1 MANTTNVSTLTTDF
15 NVTPYYDDY
24 DATKNF
30 YRILFKPGYAVQ
42 ARELTQSQTILQK
55 QIDRFGKHVFKEGSI
70 VLPGAFT
77 LETNYGGIRGDAI
90 PFVKVK
96 DTDNAN
102 SDVNIS
108 SFYRETVRGLTSN
121 ISASI
126 IEVADG
132 QEGSSNTKTLFVR
145 YLTTSASN
153 NDVKT
158 FAPGEVLVNNTGS
171 SLIVLNNDP
180 VANIG
185 FGSRFQIEEGVF
197 FAKEHF
203 ISFPT
208 SSVILEKYNPN
219 PNCKVGFLVTEDIVG
234 ASQDASLLDPALESS
249 NFSAP
254 GADRFRMTTDLQV
267 RPYEDTEGPP
277 NFVTLFT
284 IKNGVV
290 QTYYEKSQY
299 NILNDRLAERTYEES
314 GDYYVNGLTV
324 QVREHDDNGSN
335 FGRFANGNNQLLFVG
350 VDPGTAYVHG
360 YRIQTYDITELETD
374 KATSFSG
381 ANNQIGSTTMGSYV
395 TVDELTGSWELDK
408 GNRILLYD
416 TAQNRLSGK
425 KWSVGSQTGNV
436 IGVATMHSLEQIS
449 GTPGYDAN
457 YNVYLADI
465 VMNGTN
471 SFADVRSLYFN
482 NSPHSDLG
490 ADIILNSANNAVLND
505 INKSA
510 LLYYVG
516 TDYTRNLKTIGTST
530 TDTNFSFNKTDGVSS
545 TVQISTGGTTTITIS
560 PGDEILPYGTSS
572 LGPSDKRDITVVLGA
587 SQNIAMVGT
596 VSANSGSGNTTTL
609 TGASTAFTRLNVGDK
624 LEFAGKSNTVYI
636 TAIGSDST
644 LTVNEVLPP
653 GLSGNVFFKA
663 YKVGDNIDLT
673 GKGSAAGTTRTVAAT
688 PTSLTIDL
696 KESFSSAIDCTVTYQ
711 LKRTSAQEITKF
723 LRPNRFVKISCATAG
738 TTGPFKLGFSDVY
751 QIRNVIRKTG
761 SAPSSLN
768 DGTNVTTSFV
778 LDNGQRD
785 THYDIATI
793 TPRGIT
799 LGATDFLLVELDY
812 FLPNFS
818 SRAGYFSIDSYPI
831 QDNDALSSNTTIR
844 TEQIPVFRSPVSG
857 VQHDLRNH
865 IDFRPVKSI
874 TANDTQV
881 IASSTTNPGVSNT
894 YNFSSSLRFPVPSTE
909 YTYDYTY
916 YLARKDLVVVD
927 KNGNFSVIKGNP
939 AVVPT
944 TPPAT
949 ENMMVVASLDVAPY
963 PSLSPAYANSIGKK
977 NLAVRTRKLTNV
989 RFTMR
994 DIGVLKDRIEN
1005 LEYYASLSLLEK
1017 SAYDLRILDDQGLD
1031 RFKNGIFVDTFRDH
1045 LLGASD
1051 NNPDYRIVVDPE
1063 EMSIRPLYTMESV
1076 GYDYLSGTNVVKNSS
1091 LVTLNYSEVEL
1102 LSQTNVTNIRNVE
1115 RTSYLFIGR
1124 MYLTPPQDIWVDTS
1138 YAPDETVSI
1147 HSANSLLSVATSAAG
1162 ADQLASVVKNIIS
1175 VTWGAWGKYATGYVL
1190 YTGTGAE
1197 RTVVGTYSTYAQ
1209 ARQEANRF
1217 LNATAVTIETLWN
1230 NVRPGTQRFS
1240 LTSYDQSASG
1250 YKVIDTSEIPYIRPQ
1265 TIAAVARGLK
1275 PFSKMRAFFDG
1286 IEVTNYVT
1294 PLTEAQ
1300 YNAIVDGIESTLPPG
1315 PMAAEG
1321 SDLIVS
1327 EAGEVYFNF
1336 RIDESLKFRTGTKNL
1351 IIIDGLY
1358 NNDIQNAFGQDAST
1372 GAKEPFVAKGTKVV
1386 KQRTIY
1392 STSGYVEAEEEVEE
1406 SFASNSFEVIPQ
1418 IVPRGGRGSCVAY
1431 SITPKAPQGEEGV
1444 FLTSVDVFIAR
1455 KSATRGIW
1463 FEIREMNSAGGIT
1476 RSQVPFSE
1484 IWYTNSQIPIST
1496 DGKTNP
1502 LTVTF
1507 PAPVFL
1513 MNNVQYAFVVHSE
1526 NADPDTYVWISRIGE
1541 TDVNTQKQ
1549 VSERP
1554 FTGTFY
1560 STNNNLNWDMV
1571 PDVDLVCTFRRAD
1584 FPTGVLG
1591 QAVIGNKPI
1600 ERFYLSDV
1608 SASLSAR
1615 VGDVFMSG
1623 DRITISAP
1631 NGTNTIAITDKFRGN
1646 VSTTNANG
1654 SVVRVLGAAQF
1665 ILSNTNYS
1673 LGEKIDVYDA
1683 NGFYRGITANV
1694 AAVANTRAVL
1704 SYFKETSVNTFADF
1718 KNSTGGFYAND
1729 IIRSMSSNS
1738 FTAKIDSIR
1747 DFRYST
1753 VSFEPSYLNFTK
1765 SEITFEMR
1773 TYANGSTTQGSYF
1786 FIDPSETYYFDTE
1799 QSLSSRSN
1807 EITNLSGNRSNQ
1819 IRVNMRTT
1827 SNVVSPVLDLERTH
1841 NVYIDTII
1849 NANVV
1854 GETAATGGN
1863 LFNKYIS
1870 KTVTLAD
1877 GQDAEDLLVSLTAYR
1892 PPSTDVRIWAK
1903 ILNAEDNETFAQK
1916 NWIEL
1921 EKTGDGDI
1929 NYSSLAN
1936 RNDFLEYTF
1945 KFPSSMMTGTTISG
1959 ASNTV
1964 AYVNGSGTTFSGY
1977 KYFAI
1982 KIGLLGTNSAVVPRV
1997 ADLKCVALQ
2006 M

>member
-42 ARELTQSQTILQK
+42 ARELTQAQTILQK

-77 LETNYGGIRGDAI
+77 LETNYGQIKGDAI

-96 DTDNAN
+96 DSDNAN

-108 SFYRETVRGLTSN
+108 SFHRETVRGLTSN

-126 IEVADG
+126 VEVADG
-132 QEGSSNTKTLFVR
+132 QEGSSNTKTIFVR

-158 FAPGEVLVNNTGS
+158 FAPGEVLVSNAGS
-171 SLIVLNNDP
+171 TLVVLNNDP

-185 FGSRFQIEEGVF
+185 LGSRFQIDEGVF

-254 GADRFRMTTDLQV
+254 GADRFRMSTELQV
-267 RPYEDTEGPP
+267 RPYEDNEGPP

-290 QTYYEKSQY
+290 QTYFEKSQY

-314 GDYYVNGLTV
+314 GDYYVSGLSV

-350 VDPGTAYVHG
+350 VDPGTAYVRG
-360 YRIQTYDITELETD
+360 YRVQTYDITELQTD

-381 ANNQIGSTTMGSYV
+381 ANNQVGSTTMGSYV
-395 TVDELTGSWELDK
+395 TANELTGSWELDK
-408 GNRILLYD
+408 GNRIFLYD
-416 TAQNRLSGK
+416 VAQNRLSEK
-425 KWSVGSQTGNV
+425 KWSVGSQTGNI
-436 IGVATMHSLEQIS
+436 IGSAVLHSVEYVS
-449 GTPGYDAN
+449 GNPGYDAN
-457 YNVYLADI
+457 YNIYLADI
-465 VMNGTN
+465 TMNGTN
-471 SFADVRSLYFN
+471 SFADVRSLYLN

-530 TDTNFSFNKTDGVSS
+530 TDTNFSFNRTDGVSS

-560 PGDEILPYGTSS
+560 PGDEIFPYGTSS
-572 LGPSDKRDITVVLGA
+572 LGASDKRDITVVLGA
-587 SQNIAMVGT
+587 SQNITMSGT

-609 TGASTAFTRLNVGDK
+609 TGVSTAFTRLNVGDK

-636 TAIGSDST
+636 TAIASDSS
-644 LTVNEVLPP
+644 LSVNETLPP
-653 GLSGNVFFKA
+653 GLSGNTFFKA

-673 GKGSAAGTTRTVAAT
+673 GKGSAAGTTRTVSAT
-688 PTSLTIDL
+688 PTTITIDL
-696 KESFSSAIDCTVTYQ
+696 KESFASAIDCTVTYQ
-711 LKRTSAQEITKF
+711 LKRTSAQEVTKI

-738 TTGPFKLGFSDVY
+738 TTGPFSLGFSDVY

-761 SAPSSLN
+761 SAPTSLT

-778 LDNGQRD
+778 FDNGQRD

-793 TPRGIT
+793 TPRSVT

-812 FLPNFS
+812 FSPNFS

-831 QDNDALSSNTTIR
+831 QDDDTLSSNTTIR
-844 TEQIPVFRSPVSG
+844 TEQIPVFRSPLSG

-874 TANDTQV
+874 TANDTQAV
-881 IASSTTNPGVSNT
+881 ASSTTNPGASNT

-927 KNGNFSVIKGNP
+927 KNGIFSVIKGNP

-994 DIGVLKDRIEN
+994 DIGVLKDRIQN

-1017 SAYDLRILDDQGLD
+1017 SAYDLRILDSDGLD

-1051 NNPDYRIVVDPE
+1051 NNPDYRIVVDSE

-1076 GYDYLSGTNVVKNSS
+1076 GYDYLSGTNVVKNSN
-1091 LVTLNYSEVEL
+1091 LVTLDYTEVEL

-1147 HSANSLLSVATSAAG
+1147 HSANSLLSVVTSAAG
-1162 ADQLASVVKNIIS
+1162 ADQLASVIKNIIS

-1197 RTVVGTYSTYAQ
+1197 RTAVGTYSTYEQ

-1300 YNAIVDGIESTLPPG
+1300 YNAIVDGIETTLPPG

-1336 RIDESLKFRTGTKNL
+1336 RIDENLKFRTGTKNL

-1358 NNDIQNAFGQDAST
+1358 NNDIQNAFGPDAST
-1372 GAKEPFVAKGTKVV
+1372 GAKEPFIAKGTKVI

-1392 STSGYVEAEEEVEE
+1392 STSGYTEAEEEVEE
-1406 SFASNSFEVIPQ
+1406 SYASNSFEVIPQ

-1431 SITPKAPQGEEGV
+1431 SFTPKAPKSEEGI
-1444 FLTSVDVFIAR
+1444 FLTSVDIFVAR

-1484 IWYTNSQIPIST
+1484 VWYTNAEIPIST

-1507 PAPVFL
+1507 DAPVFL
-1513 MNNVQYAFVVHSE
+1513 MNNVQYAFIVHSE
-1526 NADPDTYVWISRIGE
+1526 NADPDTYVWISRLGE

-1560 STNNNLNWDMV
+1560 TTNNNLNWDIV
-1571 PDVDLVCTFRRAD
+1571 PDVDLVCIFRRAD
-1584 FPTGVLG
+1584 FSTGVVG
-1591 QAVIGNKPI
+1591 QAIIGNRPI
-1600 ERFYLSDV
+1600 ERFYLSNV
-1608 SASLSAR
+1608 SSSLSAR

-1646 VSTTNANG
+1646 VSTSNANG
-1654 SVVRVLGAAQF
+1654 SVVRVLSATQF

-1683 NGFYRGITANV
+1683 NGFYRGITASV

-1704 SYFKETSVNTFADF
+1704 TYFKETSVNTFADF

-1786 FIDPSETYYFDTE
+1786 FIDPSETYYFNTE

-1841 NVYIDTII
+1841 TVYIDTII
-1849 NANVV
+1849 NSNVV

-1877 GQDAEDLLVSLTAYR
+1877 GQDAEDLQVSLTAYR

-1903 ILNAEDNETFAQK
+1903 ILNAEDGETFAQK

-1929 NYSSLAN
+1929 AYSSLAN
-1936 RNDFLEYTF
+1936 RDDFLEYTF
-1945 KFPSSMMTGTTISG
+1945 KFPSSIMTGTTIGG

-1964 AYVNGSGTTFSGY
+1964 AYVNSSGTSFSGY

-1997 ADLKCVALQ
+1997 ADLKCIALQ

>member
-24 DATKNF
+24 DATKDF

-55 QIDRFGKHVFKEGSI
+55 QIDRFGKHVFREGSI

-77 LETNYGGIRGDAI
+77 LETNYGRIRGDAI
-90 PFVKVK
+90 PYVKVK
-96 DTDNAN
+96 DADNAN
-102 SDVNIS
+102 ADVNIA
-108 SFYRETVRGLTSN
+108 SFYKETVRGLTSN
-121 ISASI
+121 ISASV

-153 NDVKT
+153 NNVKT
-158 FAPGEVLVNNTGS
+158 FGAGEVLVTNTGS
-171 SLIVLNNDP
+171 TLVVLNNDP
-180 VANIG
+180 VANTG
-185 FGSRFQIEEGVF
+185 FGSRFQIDEGVF

-208 SSVILEKYNPN
+208 SSVILEKYDPN
-219 PNCKVGFLVTEDIVG
+219 PSCKVGFLVTEEIIN

-267 RPYEDTEGPP
+267 RPYEDNEGPP

-284 IKNGVV
+284 IKDGVI

-335 FGRFANGNNQLLFVG
+335 FGRYANGNNQLLFVG
-350 VDPGTAYVHG
+350 VDPGTAYVRG
-360 YRIQTYDITELETD
+360 YRIQTYDITELVAN

-408 GNRILLYD
+408 GNRIFLYD
-416 TAQNRLSGK
+416 TAQNRLSEK

-436 IGVATMHSLEQIS
+436 IGSAILHSVEYIS
-449 GTPGYDAN
+449 GTPGYNAN
-457 YNVYLADI
+457 YNIYLADI
-465 VMNGTN
+465 SMNGTN
-471 SFADVRSLYFN
+471 SFSSVRSLYLD

-490 ADIILNSANNAVLND
+490 ADIVLNSANSAVLND
-505 INKSA
+505 INKST

-530 TDTNFSFNKTDGVSS
+530 TDTIFSFNKTDGVSS

-560 PGDEILPYGTSS
+560 PGDEQFPYGTTS
-572 LGPSDKRDITVVLGA
+572 LGASDKRDITVVLGA
-587 SQNIAMVGT
+587 SQNITMAGT
-596 VSANSGSGNTTTL
+596 VSANSGSGNTSTL
-609 TGASTAFTRLNVGDK
+609 TGVGTFFTRLNVGDK
-624 LEFAGKSNTVYI
+624 LEFAGMSNTVYI
-636 TAIGSDST
+636 TAIASNTS
-644 LTVNEVLPP
+644 LTVNETLPP
-653 GLSGNVFFKA
+653 SLSSNNFFKA

-673 GKGSAAGTTRTVAAT
+673 GVGSAAGTTRTVAAT
-688 PTSLTIDL
+688 PTTLTIDL
-696 KESFSSAIDCTVTYQ
+696 KETFSSAIDCTVTYQ
-711 LKRTSAQEITKF
+711 LKRASAQEITKI

-738 TTGPFKLGFSDVY
+738 TTGPFGLGFSDVY
-751 QIRNVIRKTG
+751 QIRNIIKKTG

-768 DGTNVTTSFV
+768 DGTNVTSSFV
-778 LDNGQRD
+778 LDTGQRD

-812 FLPNFS
+812 FFPNFS

-831 QDNDALSSNTTIR
+831 QDNDAVASNTTIR
-844 TEQIPVFRSPVSG
+844 TEQIPVYKSPVSG
-857 VQHDLRNH
+857 IEHDLRNH

-874 TANDTQV
+874 TANDTLS
-881 IASSTTNPGVSNT
+881 IGSSTTNPGVSNT
-894 YNFSSSLRFPVPSTE
+894 YNFSTSLRFPVPSTE

-927 KNGNFSVIKGNP
+927 KNGIFSIKEGNP

-944 TPPAT
+944 TPPTT
-949 ENMMVVASLDVAPY
+949 ENMMVIASLDVAPY
-963 PSLSPAYANSIGKK
+963 PSLSPAYANLIGKK
-977 NLAVRTRKLTNV
+977 KLAVRTRKLTNV

-994 DIGVLKDRIEN
+994 DIGVLKDRIQT

-1017 SAYDLRILDDQGLD
+1017 SALDLRVLDDQGLD

-1063 EMSIRPLYTMESV
+1063 EMSIRPLYTMESI

-1091 LVTLNYSEVEL
+1091 LITLNYGEVEL
-1102 LSQTNVTNIRNVE
+1102 LSQRNVTNTRNVE
-1115 RTSYLFIGR
+1115 RTSYLFIGN

-1138 YAPDETVSI
+1138 TATDETVSI
-1147 HSANSLLSVATSAAG
+1147 HSANSLLSVSTSAAG
-1162 ADQLASVVKNIIS
+1162 ADQLATVTKNIIS

-1190 YTGTGAE
+1190 YTGTGSE
-1197 RTVVGTYSTYAQ
+1197 RTAVGTFSTYDQ

-1286 IEVTNYVT
+1286 VEVTNYIT
-1294 PLTEAQ
+1294 PLTEPQ
-1300 YNAIVDGIESTLPPG
+1300 YNAIVDGIETTLPPG

-1327 EAGEVYFNF
+1327 ENGEVYFNF

-1351 IIIDGLY
+1351 VIIDGFY

-1372 GAKEPFVAKGTKVV
+1372 GAKEPFIAKGTKVI

-1392 STSGYVEAEEEVEE
+1392 STSGYTEAEEEVEE
-1406 SFASNSFEVIPQ
+1406 TYKSNSFEVIPQ
-1418 IVPRGGRGSCVAY
+1418 IIPRRGRGSCVAY
-1431 SITPKAPQGEEGV
+1431 SFTPVAPKGEEGV
-1444 FLTSVDVFIAR
+1444 FLTSVDIFVER
-1455 KSATRGIW
+1455 KSATRGMW

-1484 IWYTNSQIPIST
+1484 IWYTNSQIPISP

-1513 MNNVQYAFVVHSE
+1513 MNNVQYAFIVHSE

-1541 TDVNTQKQ
+1541 IDRNTQKQ

-1560 STNNNLNWDMV
+1560 TTNNNLNWDMV
-1571 PDVDLVCTFRRAD
+1571 PDVDLVCTFRRAE
-1584 FPTGVLG
+1584 FPTNVIG
-1591 QAVIGNKPI
+1591 QATIGNKPI

-1608 SASLSAR
+1608 SSSLSAR

-1654 SVVRVLGAAQF
+1654 SVVRVLGATQF

-1704 SYFKETSVNTFADF
+1704 TFFRETSVNTFADF

-1738 FTAKIDSIR
+1738 FTAKIDSIK

-1753 VSFEPSYLNFTK
+1753 VSFEPSYLNFIK
-1765 SEITFEMR
+1765 SEISFEMR

-1786 FIDPSETYYFDTE
+1786 FIDPSETYYFNIE
-1799 QSLSSRSN
+1799 QALSSRSN

-1827 SNVVSPVLDLERTH
+1827 SNVVSPVLDLDRTQAII
-1841 NVYIDTII
+1841 IDTII
-1849 NANVV
+1849 NDDTD
-1854 GETAATGGN
+1854 GETVATGGD

-1877 GQDAEDLLVSLTAYR
+1877 GQDAEDIQVSLTAYR
-1892 PPSTDVRIWAK
+1892 PPLTDVKVYAK
-1903 ILNAEDNETFAQK
+1903 ILNADDNETFAQK
-1916 NWIEL
+1916 PWIEL
-1921 EKTGDGDI
+1921 EKTGDGNI
-1929 NYSSLAN
+1929 TYSSLAN
-1936 RNDFLEYTF
+1936 RDDFLEYTF
-1945 KFPSSMMTGTTISG
+1945 KFPSAIMTGNTIGG

-1964 AYVNGSGTTFSGY
+1964 AYVNGSGTPFSGY

-1997 ADLKCVALQ
+1997 ADLKCIALQ
-2006 M
+2006 K